1 MFAKKVVEACT
12 IAAYWVL
19 FIPLLLQLMKADY
32 KKAPFD
38 YFYANSDL
46 VLYAILGYLITYR
59 IVMLIFMQLK
69 SFDLRLWNR
78 LPSKKAQLDQ
88 ELEET
93 KSYYKNLDVV
103 DGPPATISYSTTRI
117 PKKKAMAAPPPP
129 PAVHDNVLCSAEVHE
144 SPKKK
149 KHIKK

>member
-12 IAAYWVL
+12 IGAYWVL
-19 FIPLLLQLMKADY
+19 FMPLLLKLMKAEY

-38 YFYANSDL
+38 YFYAHSDL

-59 IVMLIFMQLK
+59 IVILIFMQLK

-78 LPSKKAQLDQ
+78 LPNKKAQLNL

-103 DGPPATISYSTTRI
+103 DGPPATISYSATRI
-117 PKKKAMAAPPPP
+117 PKKKAMGAPPPP
-129 PAVHDNVLCSAEVHE
+129 PAMHDNVLCVAEVHD

-149 KHIKK
+149 KNNKK